1 MSKETKRKIKN
12 GIIKTLTVLNVISAI
27 LSACC
32 LDSPSTTPCLILGV
46 NLIFLTLVMYANY

>member
-12 GIIKTLTVLNVISAI
+12 GIIKTLTVLNVISAV

-32 LDSPSTTPCLILGV
+32 LDNPSKVPCLIFGA
-46 NLIFLTLVMYANY
+46 NLIFLILVMYANY

>member
-1 MSKETKRKIKN
+1 MKKETKRKIKN
-12 GIIKTLTVLNVISAI
+12 GVIKTLTVLNVISAV

-32 LDSPSTTPCLILGV
+32 LDSPSKTPCLIFGA